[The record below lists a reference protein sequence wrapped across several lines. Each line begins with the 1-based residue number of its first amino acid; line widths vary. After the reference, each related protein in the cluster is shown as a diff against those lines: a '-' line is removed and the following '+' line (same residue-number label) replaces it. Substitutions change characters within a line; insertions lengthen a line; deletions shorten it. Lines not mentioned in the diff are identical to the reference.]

1 MKKYKNVKKLSD
13 WTKREDE
20 MLMNACQNFKGN
32 WGKISEMVGT
42 NKDAKDCKSRWYT
55 LKNSN
60 N

>member
-42 NKDAKDCKSRWYT
+42 NKDAKDCKSRW
-55 LKNSN
+55 
-60 N
+60 